1 LKLTADTDVKH
12 RAASLS
18 VYVCYVQAV
27 AVTFV
32 KFFLEPAGHIGEA
45 LNRLVTAAFDDLP
58 FYLWL
63 PVFILIV
70 LLIVLAMFF
79 MSGYRVRGWLWN
91 IEPHRPVEPL
101 RERIQLLEQERQ
113 ALQDE
118 RRDLQR
124 QLAVEQH
131 ERTEQRVRLGEL
143 QVGCLQLTCCNNNSS
158 SSKNNNNFAVVLYMS
173 LVMSRTASCR

>member
-1 LKLTADTDVKH
+1 MCC
-12 RAASLS
+12 
-18 VYVCYVQAV
+18 VCLYTCCTQAI

-45 LNRLVTAAFDDLP
+45 VNRLVTAAFDDLP

-79 MSGYRVRGWLWN
+79 TSGYRVRGWLWN

-101 RERIQLLEQERQ
+101 RERIRQLEEEREALQAERQ
-113 ALQDE
+113 
-118 RRDLQR
+118 DLQR
-124 QLAVEQH
+124 QLAVEQQQ
-131 ERTEQRVRLGEL
+131 RTEHRARLDEL
-143 QVGCLQLTCCNNNSS
+143 QVRRLQLEKCSHIITT
-158 SSKNNNNFAVVLYMS
+158 VDH
-173 LVMSRTASCR
+173 